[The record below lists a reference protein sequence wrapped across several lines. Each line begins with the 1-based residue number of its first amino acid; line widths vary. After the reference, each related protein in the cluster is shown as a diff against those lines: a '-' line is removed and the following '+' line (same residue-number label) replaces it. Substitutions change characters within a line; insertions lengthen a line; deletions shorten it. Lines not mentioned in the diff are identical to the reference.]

1 MRIAVCDDSSMDR
14 ELIASLLQMYFV
26 NRPISNEII
35 QYERGT
41 DLLHDFEDGMWFD
54 IVFLD
59 IYMNDLLGIDVA
71 HKLRALGYHSQ
82 IIFLTATADFAVDS
96 YEVEAVG
103 YLLKPHSFEKLSQ
116 VMDRATREMTTNT
129 YQIKNHAKII
139 RVSYHEILYVE
150 SMNSK
155 CVMHCCN
162 EQSYVIY
169 KRLTVIEDEL
179 NDKRFLRC
187 HQSYLVNMDYIRQ
200 MDNQFTLVTG
210 DTVLIRQR
218 DLKAIRQT
226 VLDYMER
233 MQPRS
238 ILNPKESRTDQNMDL
253 KETQ

>member
-1 MRIAVCDDSSMDR
+1 MRIAVCDDSGLDR
-14 ELIASLLQMYFV
+14 ELIVSLLHLYFV

-35 QYERGT
+35 QYERGI

-71 HKLRALGYHSQ
+71 HRLRALGYRSQ

-103 YLLKPHSFEKLSQ
+103 YLLKPHSFEKISR
-116 VMDRATREMTTNT
+116 VMDRATREMTMNT
-129 YQIKNHAKII
+129 YQIKSYSKII
-139 RVSYHEILYVE
+139 RVAYHEILYVE

-155 CVMHCCN
+155 CIMHCCN
-162 EQSYVIY
+162 GQSYAIY
-169 KRLTVIEDEL
+169 KRLTAIEHEL

-200 MDNQFTLVTG
+200 VDNQFTLVTG

-226 VLDYMER
+226 VLDYMEK

-238 ILNPKESRTDQNMDL
+238 IPHPKEGES
-253 KETQ
+253 